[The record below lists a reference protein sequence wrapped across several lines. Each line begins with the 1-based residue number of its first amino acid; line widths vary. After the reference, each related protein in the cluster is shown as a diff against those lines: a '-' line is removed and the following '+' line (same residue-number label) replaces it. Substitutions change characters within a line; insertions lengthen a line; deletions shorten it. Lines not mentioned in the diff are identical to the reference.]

1 MPKSQISIN
10 FTEHAIDVESASS
23 LPSIGCGGECIFVGR
38 TRPESHKIHG
48 DLLFLQYEC
57 YLEMAEL
64 ELQKCA
70 MEAIDCFPIRYVAVT
85 HAIGRVAVGEASVVI
100 AVSSNHRSDA
110 FTACRFIIDVLKERV
125 PIWKQ
130 EMWADGTTWNEGN
143 LLQQK

>member
-1 MPKSQISIN
+1 
-10 FTEHAIDVESASS
+10 
-23 LPSIGCGGECIFVGR
+23 
-38 TRPESHKIHG
+38 
-48 DLLFLQYEC
+48 
-57 YLEMAEL
+57 MAEL

-70 MEAIDCFPIRYVAVT
+70 MEAIDCFSIRYVAAT

-130 EMWADGTTWNEGN
+130 EMWADGTTWKEGN